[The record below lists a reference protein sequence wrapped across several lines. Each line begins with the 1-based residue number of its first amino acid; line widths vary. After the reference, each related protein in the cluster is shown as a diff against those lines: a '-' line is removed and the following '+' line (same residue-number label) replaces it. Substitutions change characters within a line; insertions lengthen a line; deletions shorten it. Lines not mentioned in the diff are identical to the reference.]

1 MGPEGLGALPGLG
14 LAVFLGLLVGIERG
28 WQARESEEGA
38 RTAGIRTFALTGLLG
53 GLTGLLVDSLDAP
66 VLLGLAFLAVALF
79 LGFALQQRWQRYADA
94 GATTLVAALVVFLLG
109 ALAALGRPV
118 EAAAGAVVTTVLL
131 SLKPTLHGWLRRLED
146 RELHAALKLLV
157 ISVVLL
163 PLLPDQG
170 YGPWGSL
177 NPYNLWWLVVLIA
190 GLGFAG
196 YVAMRVVGPGRG
208 LLVTGL
214 LGGVVSSTAVTL
226 QLSRIAPRGEG
237 LYTVAAGAIVIAC
250 TTMFPRMAVEIGIV
264 HPGLLWQA
272 ALPLGLVTAAGVAGA
287 VWLWWRRRGDSVP
300 GEAPRLTNPMEL
312 GPALQ
317 FAGLLAAVTLLAEA
331 ARRWLG
337 DAGLYALAAA
347 SGIADVDAIT
357 LSLAGMAREDLSG
370 EVAVRAMLLAALV
383 NTVVKGAMAAAVGGA
398 ALGRR
403 VAVPFAAMAIAGL
416 AGLFLI

>member
-1 MGPEGLGALPGLG
+1 
-14 LAVFLGLLVGIERG
+14 
-28 WQARESEEGA
+28 
-38 RTAGIRTFALTGLLG
+38 
-53 GLTGLLVDSLDAP
+53 
-66 VLLGLAFLAVALF
+66 
-79 LGFALQQRWQRYADA
+79 
-94 GATTLVAALVVFLLG
+94 
-109 ALAALGRPV
+109 
-118 EAAAGAVVTTVLL
+118 
-131 SLKPTLHGWLRRLED
+131 

-163 PLLPDQG
+163 PLLPDRG
-170 YGPWGSL
+170 YGPWDAL
-177 NPYNLWWLVVLIA
+177 NPHTLWWLVVLIA

-196 YVAMRVVGPGRG
+196 YVAVRVAGPGRG

-214 LGGVVSSTAVTL
+214 LGGLVSSTAVTL
-226 QLSRIAPRGEG
+226 QLARLAPRGEG

-250 TTMFPRMAVEIGIV
+250 TTMFPRMAVEIGVV
-264 HPGLLWQA
+264 HPALLWQA
-272 ALPLGLVTAAGVAGA
+272 ALPLGLVTTAGVAGA
-287 VWLWWRRRGDSVP
+287 LWLWWRRRGDEVP
-300 GEAPRLTNPMEL
+300 GEGPQVTNPMEL

-357 LSLAGMAREDLSG
+357 LSLAGMAREDLAG

-416 AGLFLI
+416 AGLLLI

>member
-1 MGPEGLGALPGLG
+1 MGPAGLGALPGLG
-14 LAVFLGLLVGIERG
+14 LAVLLGLLVGIERG

-53 GLTGLLVDSLDAP
+53 GLTGLLADSLDAP
-66 VLLGLAFLAVALF
+66 VLLGLAFLAMALF
-79 LGFALQQRWQRYADA
+79 LGFAFLQRWQRYADA

-109 ALAALGRPV
+109 ALATLGRPV
-118 EAAAGAVVTTVLL
+118 EAAAGAVITTVLL

-163 PLLPDQG
+163 PLLPDRG
-170 YGPWGSL
+170 YGPWEAL
-177 NPYNLWWLVVLIA
+177 NPYTLWWLVVLIA

-214 LGGVVSSTAVTL
+214 LGGLVSSTAVTL
-226 QLSRIAPRGEG
+226 QLSRLAPRGER

-250 TTMFPRMAVEIGIV
+250 TTMFPRMAVEIGVV
-264 HPGLLWQA
+264 HPALLWQA
-272 ALPLGLVTAAGVAGA
+272 ALPLGLVTAAGIAGA
-287 VWLWWRRRGDSVP
+287 LWLWWYRRGDDAP
-300 GEAPRLTNPMEL
+300 GEAPRLTNPVEL

-317 FAGLLAAVTLLAEA
+317 FAGLLALITLLAEA

-347 SGIADVDAIT
+347 SGLADVDAIT
-357 LSLAGMAREDLSG
+357 LSLAEMARDDVSG

-383 NTVVKGAMAAAVGGA
+383 NTVVKGAMAAAVGGL

-403 VAVPFAAMAIAGL
+403 VAVPFVAMVVVGLIGL
-416 AGLFLI
+416 ALI